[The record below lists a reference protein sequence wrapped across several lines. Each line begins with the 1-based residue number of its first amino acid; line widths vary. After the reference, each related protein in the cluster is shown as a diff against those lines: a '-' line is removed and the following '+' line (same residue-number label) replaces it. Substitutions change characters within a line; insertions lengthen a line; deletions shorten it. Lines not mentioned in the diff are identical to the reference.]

1 MSFDPRLPRL
11 LKTNMPGV
19 RRGLVVRDRLSP
31 LRRWLAL
38 WLAAPDFLAVDRAAL
53 GKPWVARARAA
64 DAGLQLDDPHRGSS
78 ARKPQ
83 VHADALIWEADGRPR
98 N

>member
-11 LKTNMPGV
+11 LKTNLPDV

-31 LRRWLAL
+31 AGRSIAVWLAQ
-38 WLAAPDFLAVDRAAL
+38 PQFIAVERAAL
-53 GKPWVARARAA
+53 GKIWVADVRRRMPVYAWTIRSAVQRAQASVQA
-64 DAGLQLDDPHRGSS
+64 DS
-78 ARKPQ
+78 
-83 VHADALIWEADGRPR
+83 LIWEGDGRPR